1 MNIVNLKEIN
11 LSNCENLTAIPD
23 LSLATNLERLNFD
36 YCTSLVEF
44 PSSVQYL
51 DKLVELDLSHC
62 TSLMSLPSRINLRS
76 LKTLKFSGCSN
87 LQRCPEIKGNLT
99 YLNLNGTAVEELS
112 RSIGYLSGL
121 VALNLKDCKQ
131 LGNLPDNVCF
141 MKSLIIVDISGCL
154 NVTRFP
160 DFSENVRYLYLS
172 DTAIEELPSSIGCL
186 RRLSTLDLMNCKRLK
201 NLPCTVS
208 KLASLQKLILSGCS
222 SITMFPEV
230 SRNIRELYLDGTA
243 IREIPSSIEPLSNLI
258 ELHLRNC
265 TEFET
270 LPSSFCKLKS
280 LQKVNLSGCSK
291 FENFPE
297 ILETMVSL
305 RYLYLDRTAIRRLP
319 LPIKNLPGLSVL
331 ELGNCKNLVK
341 MPEFYSSLPDWNA
354 DLEYLRKLCL
364 SGCGIS
370 HVPCTIRCFSSLE
383 VLDLSGNNFEHLH
396 ISFENFPELQYL
408 GLRSCKRLLSLPEL
422 PPRLTKLD
430 ANDCTSLINV
440 STKSTAVEGN
450 ICDFFFTNCLSL
462 DEIACNNIMAYALL
476 KIQIFTKRLHNQMY
490 SVPAGPS
497 SLCFPGRTIPKWFG
511 HQSWKS
517 SITIELPSYW
527 ASNDFLGFTLCALVA
542 FDSCFDESSFQFRCS
557 YHFKNNYGDFLDL
570 HCDFGGWY
578 GWKDRRFIKSDHVFV
593 GFDPCLDIMKNNSFG
608 KFSAVI
614 IKFYPQDMNNSPL
627 NCCNVIECGVR
638 LLYDQDEKY
647 VDFVVS
653 PIPWSPARKKIKP
666 LSLSQTSVD
675 KGMLSFLNGTSHL
688 LDDSNQ
694 ETEEERYK
702 AKRRRHDKCCSE
714 TERSRSTFKNYME
727 TSTNDLEEEDLSPL
741 FVLKETTKSRRM
753 LPLPASLERLFQRTR
768 IHSKSFETL
777 EFRVLAFW
785 DVHPSLWFGGQG
797 SELGCNDSNVAEM
810 KEIEK
815 ALHLFSPKPDLSTL
829 AAGIFMES
837 DSRVALS
844 LVNNPDP
851 APWQLSI
858 LSLYILCPLFLLCMT
873 LERLIAWLTCL
884 QNRVTSALKTLLY
897 CFDLSFIG

>member
-230 SRNIRELYLDGTA
+230 
-243 IREIPSSIEPLSNLI
+243 
-258 ELHLRNC
+258 
-265 TEFET
+265 
-270 LPSSFCKLKS
+270 
-280 LQKVNLSGCSK
+280 NLSGCSK

-450 ICDFFFTNCLSL
+450 ICDFF
-462 DEIACNNIMAYALL
+462 
-476 KIQIFTKRLHNQMY
+476 
-490 SVPAGPS
+490 
-497 SLCFPGRTIPKWFG
+497 
-511 HQSWKS
+511 
-517 SITIELPSYW
+517 
-527 ASNDFLGFTLCALVA
+527 
-542 FDSCFDESSFQFRCS
+542 
-557 YHFKNNYGDFLDL
+557 
-570 HCDFGGWY
+570 
-578 GWKDRRFIKSDHVFV
+578 
-593 GFDPCLDIMKNNSFG
+593 
-608 KFSAVI
+608 
-614 IKFYPQDMNNSPL
+614 
-627 NCCNVIECGVR
+627 
-638 LLYDQDEKY
+638 
-647 VDFVVS
+647 S
-653 PIPWSPARKKIKP
+653 PIV
-666 LSLSQTSVD
+666 SV
-675 KGMLSFLNGTSHL
+675 
-688 LDDSNQ
+688 
-694 ETEEERYK
+694 
-702 AKRRRHDKCCSE
+702 
-714 TERSRSTFKNYME
+714 
-727 TSTNDLEEEDLSPL
+727 
-741 FVLKETTKSRRM
+741 
-753 LPLPASLERLFQRTR
+753 
-768 IHSKSFETL
+768 
-777 EFRVLAFW
+777 
-785 DVHPSLWFGGQG
+785 
-797 SELGCNDSNVAEM
+797 
-810 KEIEK
+810 
-815 ALHLFSPKPDLSTL
+815 
-829 AAGIFMES
+829 
-837 DSRVALS
+837 
-844 LVNNPDP
+844 
-851 APWQLSI
+851 
-858 LSLYILCPLFLLCMT
+858 
-873 LERLIAWLTCL
+873 
-884 QNRVTSALKTLLY
+884 
-897 CFDLSFIG
+897 